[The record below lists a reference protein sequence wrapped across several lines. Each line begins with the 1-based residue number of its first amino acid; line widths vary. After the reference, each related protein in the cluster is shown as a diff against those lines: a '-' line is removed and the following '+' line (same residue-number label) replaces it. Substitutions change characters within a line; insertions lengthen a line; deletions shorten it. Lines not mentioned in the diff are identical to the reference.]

1 MIYILIDKNSNKVMY
16 TSDKK
21 FTEYSDNLLLCE
33 VESLPQSYD
42 YLIAENIREKTDTWQ
57 EVIEDYDDNG
67 NIVAKTEERSKTYNT
82 CDLVAKFRPQPTAE
96 QLEKAKEKRHDELS
110 KKEIAKLYSLEDENK
125 IIRKYL
131 ANPEDETAKAK
142 FIKYNEDVEACI
154 EKARKEVWGE

>member
-1 MIYILIDKNSNKVMY
+1 MIYILIEKNSNKVMY

-67 NIVAKTEERSKTYNT
+67 NIVTKEVEKSRTYNT

-96 QLEKAKEKRHDELS
+96 QLEVLKEKKYNARVTQLVRVKYDANAVEALL
-110 KKEIAKLYSLEDENK
+110 ANYAENK
-125 IIRKYL
+125 EKYQSEFDVFAAYRKQCKEQ
-131 ANPEDETAKAK
+131 AH
-142 FIKYNEDVEACI
+142 
-154 EKARKEVWGE
+154 KEVWGE